1 MISAVGGTV
10 ANFPAVTSS
19 GKIMSSVYM
28 TYPVSIK
35 SIDGAHQLAGT
46 KQPIRTWLYISTRIY
61 SY

>member
-19 GKIMSSVYM
+19 GKIRSSVYM

-35 SIDGAHQLAGT
+35 SIDGAHLAGT